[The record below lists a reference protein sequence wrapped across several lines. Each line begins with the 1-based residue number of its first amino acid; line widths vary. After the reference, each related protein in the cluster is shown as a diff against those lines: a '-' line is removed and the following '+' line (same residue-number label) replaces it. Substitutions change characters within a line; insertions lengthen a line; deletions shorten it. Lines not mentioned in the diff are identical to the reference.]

1 MLLNFIDFASN
12 YKVAKKR
19 LTCQLDNI
27 ILRTFPVILDR
38 HSAGRFI
45 MVLHQ
50 TRWVVVLGGHCAK
63 WSIVVSNQTN
73 WVVALGGHHGSSSS
87 NFIKLLKN
95 AFQINLQCQI
105 SKT

>member
-27 ILRTFPVILDR
+27 IPRAFPVILDC
-38 HSAGRFI
+38 HSAGRSI